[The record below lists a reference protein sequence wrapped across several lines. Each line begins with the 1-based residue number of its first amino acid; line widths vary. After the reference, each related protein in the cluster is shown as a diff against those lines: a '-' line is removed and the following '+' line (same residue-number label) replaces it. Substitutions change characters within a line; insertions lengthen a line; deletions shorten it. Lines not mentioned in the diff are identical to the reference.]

1 MVSRDSSS
9 LRGTGANLTISVH
22 KARWILPISQPPIAN
37 GWVAIDEGK
46 IVALGSANQSP
57 PLPPI
62 DRGDV
67 AILPGMVNAHT
78 HLEFSHLTRPIGHR
92 GLKLHD
98 WIGQVVRHRQQS
110 TINDQA
116 ESIARG
122 LTSSHALGTSL
133 IADIATTPLPALSG
147 TLAASADRLNA
158 LPEVIFLAEVLGL
171 GPDRSNEKLRA
182 AAELM
187 EQIDGPTYARVG
199 ISPHAPY
206 STPLAVVS
214 ECVEL
219 AKRRG
224 CLLAMHVAESEE
236 ERQLIEHG
244 DGPFAARLKA
254 IQVFDPGLFP
264 WGNDATMRLLEML
277 AQVPRALL
285 IHGNDLRPDEIEY
298 IARHPQMSVVYC
310 PRTHAFFEHSK
321 HPVADLINANVR
333 VALGTDSLASN
344 PDLSIW
350 REVQWLLR
358 HRHDIPWHTAL
369 TMATKH
375 GADAIGRHDWGRIEI
390 GANARLLEFSAS
402 ADHEDAIPESILNS
416 EPRWIDAS
424 LR

>member
-22 KARWILPISQPPIAN
+22 KARWILPISQPPIAH
-37 GWVAIDEGK
+37 GWVAIDERK
-46 IVALGSANQSP
+46 LVALGSATQSP
-57 PLPPI
+57 PSPPI

-78 HLEFSHLTRPIGHR
+78 HLEFSHLARPIGNQ

-110 TINDQA
+110 TINDRA
-116 ESIARG
+116 ESIASG
-122 LTSSHALGTSL
+122 LSVSHALGTSL
-133 IADIATTPLPALSG
+133 IADIATTPLPALADI
-147 TLAASADRLNA
+147 LAAMHHRLNA
-158 LPEVIFLAEVLGL
+158 APEVIFLAEVLGL
-171 GPDRSNEKLRA
+171 VPDRSNEKLRA

-187 EQIDGPTYARVG
+187 EQIDGPSYARVG

-236 ERQLIEHG
+236 ERELIEQG
-244 DGPFAARLKA
+244 EGPFAERLKA
-254 IQVFDPGLFP
+254 IQVFDPSLFP

-277 AQVPRALL
+277 ALAPRALL
-285 IHGNDLRPDEIEY
+285 IHGNDLRPDEIEF

-321 HPVADLINANVR
+321 HPVSELISANVR

-358 HRHDIPWHTAL
+358 HRQDIPWHTVLA
-369 TMATKH
+369 MATKH
-375 GADAIGRHDWGRIEI
+375 GADAMGRHDLGRIEI
-390 GANARLLEFSAS
+390 GAKAKLLEFSTS
-402 ADHEDAIPESILNS
+402 ADHEDDIPASILNS

-424 LR
+424 FW